1 MSMIMHDDESVAL
14 SGAVECARM
23 GSWGRPAR
31 GRVRVW
37 LWRVVL
43 VVAAVVV
50 VCGLCVPARAVDGV
64 DWRIEDMGVR
74 DAWASGVTGRGVTV
88 AVIDTQVVEDHPS
101 LAGVDVEYRFVM
113 VGGGTSCRGAR

>member
-1 MSMIMHDDESVAL
+1 MEFKGL
-14 SGAVECARM
+14 SDSRVQGTRLSHGAVECARM

-50 VCGLCVPARAVDGV
+50 ACGLCVPARAVDGV

-101 LAGVDVEYRFVM
+101 LAG
-113 VGGGTSCRGAR
+113 